1 MPAKHRSDESSP
13 SRSQS
18 ERATSTGSARKNPVS
33 GQIANHEVLEA
44 EWELAKDRLPEH
56 LALRV
61 HRALSWLGRAEKESD
76 DPDAAFIFY
85 WIAFNAAYAKDR
97 QRAMESTERSQFA
110 DFFDTIL
117 TLDSKQAIYDAIWT
131 RFSDSIRLLLDNEYV
146 FQPFWDHHAGRGS
159 ENWER
164 LFERRNSIVR
174 QALGDRNTGLILSTL
189 FDRLYVLRI
198 QLMHGGASWG
208 SSVNRDQVQDG
219 ARILAFLVPL
229 FIELMMSHPEI
240 DWGPPDYPVVNP
252 TSRG

>member
-1 MPAKHRSDESSP
+1 ML
-13 SRSQS
+13 Q
-18 ERATSTGSARKNPVS
+18 
-33 GQIANHEVLEA
+33 A
-44 EWELAKDRLPEH
+44 EWELVESRLHEY

-61 HRALSWLGRAEKESD
+61 HRALSWLERAERERD

-97 QRAMESTERSQFA
+97 QHSMESTERSQFA

-117 TLDSKQAIYDAIWT
+117 TLDTNQTIYDAIWT
-131 RFSDSIRLLLDNEYV
+131 RFSDSIRLLLDNKFV

-159 ENWER
+159 ENWEH
-164 LFERRNSIVR
+164 LFENRKNIVR
-174 QALGDRNTGLILSTL
+174 RSLATRDTGVILSTL

-229 FIELMMSHPEI
+229 FVELMMSHPEI